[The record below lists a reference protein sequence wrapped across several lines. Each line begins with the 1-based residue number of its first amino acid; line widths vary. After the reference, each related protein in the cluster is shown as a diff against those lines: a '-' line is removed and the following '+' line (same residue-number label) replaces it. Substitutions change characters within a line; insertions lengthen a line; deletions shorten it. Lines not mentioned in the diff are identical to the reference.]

1 MLNFILGFASG
12 IYIGTYH
19 NETCKPI
26 MNRLLDCM
34 KKEFNKSL
42 NDLEEHSSKEDN
54 PRDN

>member
-54 PRDN
+54 PKDN

>member
-19 NETCKPI
+19 KETCKPI

>member
-1 MLNFILGFASG
+1 MFNFILGFASG

-26 MNRLLDCM
+26 MNRLFDCM

-42 NDLEEHSSKEDN
+42 NNLEENSNNKDN
-54 PRDN
+54 TKDN